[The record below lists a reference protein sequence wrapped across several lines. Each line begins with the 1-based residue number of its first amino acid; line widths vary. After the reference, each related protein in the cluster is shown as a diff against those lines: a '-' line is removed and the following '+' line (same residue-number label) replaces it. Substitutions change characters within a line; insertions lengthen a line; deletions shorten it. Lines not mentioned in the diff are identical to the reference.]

1 MEDCPDSQI
10 KVDLKDSI
18 IKEALNTGVDL
29 RQYSLQIEQQ
39 LQEVILTNY
48 NCVYVLISR
57 LVSMYFYGL
66 INQIGGTGIC

>member
-1 MEDCPDSQI
+1 MSLKKNLLPLRTSREISCLQVHTIMEDCPDSQI

-39 LQEVILTNY
+39 LQEVILN
-48 NCVYVLISR
+48 
-57 LVSMYFYGL
+57 
-66 INQIGGTGIC
+66 